1 MADYRLFA
9 SREKGSIRQ
18 LWSDDETTKPSIYE
32 LRPKATRSSQ
42 QLQKLLMTDECRS
55 IITALHHI
63 PERIP
68 NSMNAKAFSERSYT
82 YIHTLIRI
90 HTLTYNSTYIRTY
103 IHIHIGKPRRCN
115 SICFRIYEIFRLRGL

>member
-32 LRPKATRSSQ
+32 LRPEATRSSQ
-42 QLQKLLMTDECRS
+42 QLQKLLITDECQS

-82 YIHTLIRI
+82 YIY
-90 HTLTYNSTYIRTY
+90 TYTYTY
-103 IHIHIGKPRRCN
+103 TYSYI
-115 SICFRIYEIFRLRGL
+115 